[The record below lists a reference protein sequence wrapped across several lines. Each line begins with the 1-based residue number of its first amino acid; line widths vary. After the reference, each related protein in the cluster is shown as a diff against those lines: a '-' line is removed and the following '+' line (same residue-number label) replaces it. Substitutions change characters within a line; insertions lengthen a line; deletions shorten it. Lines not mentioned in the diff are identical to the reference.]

1 MRALGKQGFHVI
13 RQAAQTAEEIAS
25 VSDDTDAD
33 APATHVDSPAT
44 PRKRS
49 RVRKPKPSKPA
60 PAAVPAFDPAVLRLK
75 LEAASARP
83 SPGTSELLSRPLHT
97 EVAVG
102 YMRRGDKLS
111 MVESHDLTA
120 MAPIHLLREG
130 FKP

>member
-13 RQAAQTAEEIAS
+13 RQAAQTAEEITHGTADVVLS
-25 VSDDTDAD
+25 AAEAD
-33 APATHVDSPAT
+33 APAAPPAA
-44 PRKRS
+44 PHKRS
-49 RVRKPKPSKPA
+49 RMRKPKPA
-60 PAAVPAFDPAVLRLK
+60 PAAAPQFDRDTLRAR

-97 EVAVG
+97 ETVVG
-102 YMRRGDKLS
+102 HARRGDKLS